1 MTDAQPAPLP
11 DMPPVQYADVN
22 GVRMAFYEVGPRGEG
37 TPIVFCHGFPELA
50 FSWRHQLKAMAAA
63 GRWAIAPDQRGYG
76 LTTGPEAVEAYDL
89 AHLTG
94 DLIGLLDHVGAEKA
108 IWCGHDWGG
117 IIVWQMP
124 LMHAERTAAVIG
136 LNTPFMRPRAGRSH
150 RHHAS
155 APGRGNVHRPLP
167 EARRGG
173 RHPRPRRPQDHGL
186 LHARA
191 DGGQRAF
198 AGQRGE
204 RARRRRRRHGDQARG
219 GARLPSSLL
228 VRIVEAY
235 DPAWDRRPKFLT
247 DAEFDVFAENFART
261 GFTGGINWYRNFTR
275 NWERSADLPQQLD
288 VPCLMVMAGKRCGAA
303 TVIRGRNGAVHSR
316 SGEGSDRRVWPL
328 DAAGAPGGGEP
339 DAPRLA
345 GKALSEK
352 LIRLRSHGDADGRR
366 NARDDV
372 NP

>member
-76 LTTGPEAVEAYDL
+76 LTTGPEAVEAYDM

-117 IIVWQMP
+117 IVVWQMP
-124 LMHAERTAAVIG
+124 LMHPERTAAVIG
-136 LNTPFMRPRAGRSH
+136 LNTPFMRRAPADPIAIMRQRLGEEMYIVHFQKPGEADAILARDA
-150 RHHAS
+150 RKTMDFFMRAPMVDS
-155 APGRGNVHRPLP
+155 APSPDNAASVL
-167 EARRGG
+167 
-173 RHPRPRRPQDHGL
+173 
-186 LHARA
+186 
-191 DGGQRAF
+191 
-198 AGQRGE
+198 GE
-204 RARRRRRRHGDQARG
+204 G
-219 GARLPSSLL
+219 GAGMATKREAGAPSVFPL
-228 VRIVEAY
+228 VRIIEAY

-247 DAEFDVFAENFART
+247 DAEFDVFAETFTRT

-288 VPCLMVMAGKRCGAA
+288 VPCLMVMAE
-303 TVIRGRNGAVHSR
+303 NDAVLPPS
-316 SGEGSDRRVWPL
+316 SADGMEQFIPDLEKALIEGSGHWTQQERPAEVNQTLLDWLERRFP
-328 DAAGAPGGGEP
+328 
-339 DAPRLA
+339 
-345 GKALSEK
+345 KS
-352 LIRLRSHGDADGRR
+352 
-366 NARDDV
+366 
-372 NP
+372 